1 MALDSKGGGT
11 FPDILITIVLLA
23 FSLIAI
29 FFSILVF
36 RHNYTRKR
44 SPTKVIFMILSS
56 VDFLTGVVVSLP
68 IAIMVCMTTESKL
81 STTTFQ
87 KLHGFSGLLLI
98 YYPSYATAV
107 LTFIRFMA
115 IKFLLKTITIPV
127 IMKMLLPCLL
137 YQTIITG
144 VLYFYSG
151 VLYDNINTKILTIVE
166 VDGKVEEIWR
176 SLILTSLAIL
186 VQAASLTLS
195 AFILQYL
202 FSNNKE
208 GNKENMQ
215 SRYRRKK
222 SLLAAIKILILN
234 FGSILFIIANI
245 AVTVFAESRELF
257 LIKCC
262 DPKEGTCDTEIQRC
276 HIKIPIFVSAAIL
289 PSFCSALN
297 PLVYVILTPGS
308 VRMKR
313 EDPQRNINYKTTQT

>member
-1 MALDSKGGGT
+1 MRIRIALILSRMALDSNGGGT
-11 FPDILITIVLLA
+11 FPDILITIILLT
-23 FSLIAI
+23 FSSISI
-29 FFSILVF
+29 FFNILVF

-44 SPTKVIFMILSS
+44 SPTKIIFRILSS

-115 IKFLLKTITIPV
+115 IKFPLKTITIPV

-166 VDGKVEEIWR
+166 VGEKINEIR
-176 SLILTSLAIL
+176 MSIILTSSAIV
-186 VQAASLTLS
+186 VQAVSLILS

-202 FSNNKE
+202 FSCIKE
-208 GNKENMQ
+208 GNKDNTQ
-215 SRYRRKK
+215 SRYRKSK
-222 SLLAAIKILILN
+222 SLLGNKDNNPEL
-234 FGSILFIIANI
+234 
-245 AVTVFAESRELF
+245 REYSL
-257 LIKCC
+257 
-262 DPKEGTCDTEIQRC
+262 
-276 HIKIPIFVSAAIL
+276 HHS
-289 PSFCSALN
+289 
-297 PLVYVILTPGS
+297 
-308 VRMKR
+308 
-313 EDPQRNINYKTTQT
+313 